1 MFKEKTKK
9 ETLEN
14 CGLSKPCISVIHQN
28 IYCISFPWLYFIK
41 HSNGIHTHTHTH
53 THTQTSSQVALLVK
67 NLPANSGDGG
77 NTDSII
83 WSGRSTGIG
92 NDNPL

>member
-53 THTQTSSQVALLVK
+53 TDFFTGGPTGKESACQFRRWRKYRFDYLVRK
-67 NLPANSGDGG
+67 IHWN
-77 NTDSII
+77 
-83 WSGRSTGIG
+83 RK
-92 NDNPL
+92 